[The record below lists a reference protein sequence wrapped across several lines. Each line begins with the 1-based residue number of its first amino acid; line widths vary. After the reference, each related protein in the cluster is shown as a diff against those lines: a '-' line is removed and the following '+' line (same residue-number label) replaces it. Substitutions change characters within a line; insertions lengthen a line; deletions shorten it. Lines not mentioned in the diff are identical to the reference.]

1 MKTYPIMLV
10 LDGAQT
16 VVVGGGRVGV
26 RKVRSLLAAGAKV
39 RLVTRDVPVDADL
52 GAVDVIQGDYE
63 PGHLDGAKLVFA
75 CTDDATLNASIA
87 ADARKSG
94 AIVNCVDQPA
104 DCDFFVPATV
114 SDGDVV
120 VAIGTGGNS
129 PALAAA
135 LKHRLAEAFPER
147 IGEFAAA
154 LSQVKERIKTTVADP
169 KRRSEILKTLAGE
182 SGYATFI
189 HGGEKALVD
198 AVDKL
203 VS

>member
-1 MKTYPIMLV
+1 MKTYPVMLV
-10 LDGAQT
+10 LERAQT

-39 RLVTRDVPVDADL
+39 RLVTTDVPPDADL
-52 GAVDVIQGDYE
+52 GDVEIVRGEYE
-63 PGHLDGAKLVFA
+63 SGCLEGATLVFA
-75 CTDDATLNASIA
+75 CTDDAALNATIA
-87 ADARKSG
+87 GDARKIG

-120 VAIGTGGNS
+120 VAIGTGGRS

-135 LKHRLAEAFPER
+135 LKRHLADAFPER

-154 LSQVKERIKTTVADP
+154 LSQVKKQIKLTVADP
-169 KRRSEILKTLAGE
+169 QRRSEILKVLAGE
-182 SGYATFI
+182 SGYATFL
-189 HGGEKALVD
+189 HGGEKALAD